1 MWQVE
6 ASNAKGDFQIVSS
19 LSQAASRKLHRELS
33 KSCKWAMVRCF
44 DMDSVL
50 RKAEADAWFQAWGGD
65 ARIRAWGGRSK

>member
-33 KSCKWAMVRCF
+33 NSGKWAMVRSF

>member
-1 MWQVE
+1 MLNLCGVIIMWQVE

-33 KSCKWAMVRCF
+33 NSGKWAMVRSF

-50 RKAEADAWFQAWGGD
+50 RKAEIEIISNQK
-65 ARIRAWGGRSK
+65 II

>member
-6 ASNAKGDFQIVSS
+6 ASNAKGDFYISSS

-33 KSCKWAMVRCF
+33 NSGKWAMVRSF

-50 RKAEADAWFQAWGGD
+50 RKAEADA
-65 ARIRAWGGRSK
+65 RIKAWGGRSK